1 MCTLISTVI
10 PILEVVVARCSLP
23 ALLYLCEVTED
34 GSVLGGVELELPG
47 DSSAPVP
54 RRDFFGAQP
63 GVVLSMLM
71 NRLPSRL

>member
-1 MCTLISTVI
+1 MLFFSCFIISLRVSRMCTIISTII

-34 GSVLGGVELELPG
+34 GSILARVELELLG

-54 RRDFFGAQP
+54 
-63 GVVLSMLM
+63 
-71 NRLPSRL
+71 